1 MDNLSGCIVNERNK
15 KPLIRIGVR
24 IKSILKFDDICE
36 DDIKMMIQDLATIQL
51 QEKDRKEDVT
61 FIPVD
66 IAEDRSKLLVFL
78 EKMKEEAPVPVRMIS
93 FNFVVTDSLGS
104 KIGILKVDAEDKI
117 DADRKA
123 KAAARKKFKGKKV
136 DLKIK

>member
-1 MDNLSGCIVNERNK
+1 MDNLSGCFVNERNK

-36 DDIKMMIQDLATIQL
+36 DDIKEMIHDLASVQL

-66 IAEDRSKLLVFL
+66 VEEERSTIAAIL
-78 EKMKEEAPVPVRMIS
+78 EEKKKEEVEVRMIT
-93 FNFVVTDSLGS
+93 FNFLVTDFLGT
-104 KIGILKVDAEDKI
+104 KLGTLKVDAEDRA
-117 DADRKA
+117 DAERKA
-123 KAAARKKFKGKKV
+123 FIAAGKKFRGKKIS
-136 DLKIK
+136 LKIK